1 MTAEDFS
8 DEIEHDLYGSD
19 DDPPK
24 PKFVP
29 VDLTEM
35 MDEGVLMAANE
46 RFFWPL
52 GLALTWDVPEQGAA
66 AREAAGE
73 PFGPAS
79 NLHVREWQWKDERH
93 EGIAVADDDPVMLR
107 RRARFEKW
115 WLARIASMPA
125 AERRRAVIAVS
136 RP

>member
-1 MTAEDFS
+1 MSE
-8 DEIEHDLYGSD
+8 
-19 DDPPK
+19 K

-52 GLALTWDVPEQGAA
+52 GLALTWDVPDGSAA
-66 AREAAGE
+66 KEAAGE
-73 PFGPAS
+73 STGPAS
-79 NLHVREWQWKDERH
+79 NLHIREWQFEDEHH
-93 EGIAVADDDPVMLR
+93 EGIEMDPLHPMVVD

-125 AERRRAVIAVS
+125 AERRRAVIAAS
-136 RP
+136 RPKP

>member
-1 MTAEDFS
+1 MSE
-8 DEIEHDLYGSD
+8 
-19 DDPPK
+19 K

-29 VDLTEM
+29 VDLTEL

-52 GLALTWDVPEQGAA
+52 GLALTWEIDTDLPEAERVA
-66 AREAAGE
+66 T
-73 PFGPAS
+73 
-79 NLHVREWQWKDERH
+79 NLHLREWRWEDEHH
-93 EGIAVADDDPVMLR
+93 EGIELEADDPVAAE

-125 AERRRAVIAVS
+125 AERRRAVIAAS
-136 RP
+136 KP

>member
-1 MTAEDFS
+1 VNDA
-8 DEIEHDLYGSD
+8 
-19 DDPPK
+19 PK

-52 GLALTWDVPEQGAA
+52 GLALTWDVPAEPAA
-66 AREAAGE
+66 SEGS
-73 PFGPAS
+73 PHVHTGPAS
-79 NLHVREWQWKDERH
+79 NLHLREWQWGDQHH
-93 EGIAVADDDPVMLR
+93 EGIALADDDPVVAER
-107 RRARFEKW
+107 RTRFEKW
-115 WLARIASMPA
+115 CLDRIASMPPP
-125 AERRRAVIAVS
+125 ERRRAVIAVS

>member
-1 MTAEDFS
+1 MSE
-8 DEIEHDLYGSD
+8 
-19 DDPPK
+19 K

-52 GLALTWDVPEQGAA
+52 GLALTWDVPEGAE

-73 PFGPAS
+73 PMGPAS
-79 NLHVREWQWKDERH
+79 NLHVREWQFEDQHH
-93 EGIAVADDDPVMLR
+93 EGIEMDPLHSTVVD

-115 WLARIASMPA
+115 ALDRIASMPPP
-125 AERRRAVIAVS
+125 ERRRAVIAVS

>member
-1 MTAEDFS
+1 MSE
-8 DEIEHDLYGSD
+8 
-19 DDPPK
+19 K

-52 GLALTWDVPEQGAA
+52 GLALTWDVPDGSAA
-66 AREAAGE
+66 KEAAGE
-73 PFGPAS
+73 PVGPAT
-79 NLHVREWQWKDERH
+79 NLHVREWQWKDGHH
-93 EGIAVADDDPVMLR
+93 EGIEAADPVVDG

-115 WLARIASMPA
+115 WLARITSMPA
-125 AERRRAVIAVS
+125 AERRRAVIAAS
-136 RP
+136 KPKP